1 MKYLL
6 PLLLLL
12 TTGNINAQDNF
23 TCTPEF
29 VQATK
34 PANNFVFYDYTQF
47 ENLTNDSL
55 EMRWVLVS
63 LIAPDGHGGIISMPD
78 TWEIGIQDPTN
89 SYIPANGI
97 DSADFVLP
105 PVTGSIDK
113 FIFQVYPNETE
124 GQVVATYKFFPLNDP
139 TDITEV
145 TFDFTAAPFTPD
157 TTNTN
162 LEAIHKNEKIT
173 LYPNPTTSILQIE
186 TQENIQSWSIYDT
199 EGKLV
204 KQEKITPQ
212 KKTSIPT
219 HNLPPNTYLLK
230 CETTKGSITKKFH
243 KK

>member
-12 TTGNINAQDNF
+12 ITDNIKAQDNF

-29 VQATK
+29 IQAIK

-47 ENLTNDSL
+47 ENLTNNNL

-63 LIAPDGHGGIISMPD
+63 IGTIDGHGDIIPMPN

-105 PVTGSIDK
+105 PMTGSTDK

-124 GQVVATYKFFPLNDP
+124 GQIIATYKFYPINDP
-139 TDITEV
+139 TDFTEV
-145 TFDFTAAPFTPD
+145 VFDFTAAPFTPD
-157 TTNTN
+157 TTNTA
-162 LEAIHKNEKIT
+162 LEAIHKTEKIT
-173 LYPNPTTSILQIE
+173 LYPNPTTDFLHIE
-186 TQENIQSWSIYDT
+186 TQENIKTWSIYDT
-199 EGKLV
+199 KGKLL
-204 KQEKITPQ
+204 QQAKIVPQ
-212 KKTSIPT
+212 KKATIPI
-219 HNLPPNTYLLK
+219 HNLPSNTYLIK
-230 CETTKGSITKKFH
+230 CETTKGIITKQFH